1 MRTKSSFLT
10 TTYGALIFSA
20 SMVLWVACAPEKSN
34 SKESGNGSEHSVEA
48 SDEESLNRAIVDNP
62 NDPNPYHQRA
72 LWKLSLG
79 QPQGAF
85 DDWGLALKA
94 DSTFAWAWEGR
105 SDMLY
110 RMQKFEEC
118 MNELNQCIRWAPTS
132 SICLLKRAEILI
144 HLDQFEKAFTDL
156 NAALRSNDQLHEAYW
171 MKGKIY
177 AETGEMDKAQS
188 SFQTAVEVN
197 PEFFDGFVT
206 LGVFMAQQQNPMA
219 VEYYQSAMELR
230 PYAIEPIYNLA
241 MYLQE
246 TGRFDESL
254 ALYNRI
260 LELDPSN
267 ATASFNI
274 GFIHLE
280 YFSQYEEAVIWF
292 SNAIEHLPYY
302 HQAFYNRGLAQESLG
317 LTDLAIADYSQ
328 ALKFKPDYTSAAL
341 AKDRALK
348 SK

>member
-1 MRTKSSFLT
+1 MRKKDSFFTKTS
-10 TTYGALIFSA
+10 GALIFSA
-20 SMVLWVACAPEKSN
+20 SMVLWMACDPAKPTS
-34 SKESGNGSEHSVEA
+34 SEDSSAMSSSTSSME
-48 SDEESLNRAIVDNP
+48 DELNQAIVMKP
-62 NDPNPYHQRA
+62 NDPLSYHNRA
-72 LWKLSLG
+72 QWKLGQG

-94 DSTFAWAWEGR
+94 DSSYALAWEGR
-105 SDMLY
+105 TDMLY
-110 RMQKFEEC
+110 RMQKFEDC
-118 MNELNQCIRWAPTS
+118 MNELNQCISWAPS
-132 SICLLKRAEILI
+132 STMCLLKRAEIYV
-144 HLDQFEKAFTDL
+144 HLNQFEKAFTDM
-156 NAALRSNDQLHEAYW
+156 NAALRIDDQLHEAYW

-219 VEYYQSAMELR
+219 EEYYQSAMELR
-230 PYAIEPIYNLA
+230 PNSIEPIYNLA
-241 MYLQE
+241 MYLQDS
-246 TGRFDESL
+246 GRYDEAI

-260 LELDPSN
+260 LELDPEN

-280 YFSQYEEAVIWF
+280 YFGQYEEAIAWF
-292 SNAIEHLPYY
+292 SNAIDHLPYY

-317 LTDLAIADYSQ
+317 RVDFAIDDYSQ

-341 AKDRALK
+341 AKGRALK
-348 SK
+348 SR